1 MKRTLP
7 EILILLLLVGIHL
20 VTLSY
25 PPSDPDVGD
34 ITYNGMLLNHGMVP
48 YRDSFEQKFPVAFFL
63 AGGVIGLFGTSVTGF
78 NVVGLFCRSSISRPS
93 GGEHTASRAWP
104 GTLRRLYLSWR
115 QRLRLWDAC
124 AQTTNSGCACR

>member
-20 VTLSY
+20 GTLSY
-25 PPSDPDVGD
+25 PPSDPDVGG

-63 AGGVIGLFGTSVTGF
+63 AGGIIWLFGLPSQVSISLLCSGQ
-78 NVVGLFCRSSISRPS
+78 SSISRPS
-93 GGEHTASRAWP
+93 GGEHTTSGVVDRHD
-104 GTLRRLYLSWR
+104 GRRLFLSWVYGVGR
-115 QRLRLWDAC
+115 GST